1 MKSARGVFYIHILYG
16 LQLERFTD
24 LLECCLPT
32 LTPAPTTTPPHPHQV
47 HTVEVGKTLGELVL
61 TLIKLL
67 DLSVALFSDLENE
80 GSELGD
86 F

>member
-1 MKSARGVFYIHILYG
+1 MACNWKDSQTYWNAVS
-16 LQLERFTD
+16 
-24 LLECCLPT
+24 P
-32 LTPAPTTTPPHPHQV
+32 PAPLPLPPPPPHPHQV

>member
-1 MKSARGVFYIHILYG
+1 MLSPHPHPCPYHHH
-16 LQLERFTD
+16 
-24 LLECCLPT
+24 
-32 LTPAPTTTPPHPHQV
+32 PPHPHQV